1 MKTGTKPLWERLY
14 AIRTFRT
21 VSVNLTSTA
30 ELDQDLEE
38 AKETIPGLLEYEAK
52 RQLELERAAYARKH
66 RHSLR
71 DLENG
76 DGNLAAYG
84 DWDNDTFCG
93 MTIED
98 YLGHYPG
105 DA

>member
-1 MKTGTKPLWERLY
+1 M
-14 AIRTFRT
+14 
-21 VSVNLTSTA
+21 
-30 ELDQDLEE
+30 LENE
-38 AKETIPGLLEYEAK
+38 AR

-71 DLENG
+71 DLQNSDQWDEF
-76 DGNLAAYG
+76 G
-84 DWDNDTFCG
+84 DWDGSG

-105 DA
+105 DI

>member
-1 MKTGTKPLWERLY
+1 MKTGMKPLWERLY
-14 AIRTFRT
+14 AIRTFKT
-21 VSVNLTSTA
+21 VSANLTNTA
-30 ELDQDLEE
+30 ELAQDLEE

-71 DLENG
+71 YLDNG
-76 DGNLAAYG
+76 DYNEPWGG
-84 DWDNDTFCG
+84 SEDG